1 MAVTDVRGRNPRTTA
16 MLLLGTNHPAV
27 NVTPLYIQLMFSASP
42 VNVHEREEKKEE
54 KKKGSG

>member
-1 MAVTDVRGRNPRTTA
+1 MRGRNPRTTA